1 MENPVEEQLLDI
13 LEELGDEK
21 LKTFHRYLQDPH
33 VPGGFPGFPESHL
46 ETADILETV
55 DLMVEKYADDV
66 MKVTSL
72 ILKKIHEGKREKQ
85 IPEDLLQYSNT
96 VVPV

>member
-1 MENPVEEQLLDI
+1 MEEQLLDI

-46 ETADILETV
+46 ETADVLETV

-66 MKVTSL
+66 MKVTNL
-72 ILKKIHEGKREKQ
+72 ILKKINEGQ
-85 IPEDLLQYSNT
+85 
-96 VVPV
+96 